1 MKPQHILCP
10 IVALLDRSSS
20 NENEKAASTYGAVN
34 PVTMTLD
41 LPNPVTVWIMAV
53 MWIIFLMFALVGMS
67 KAFSCGSAMTNF
79 GLTGTGWGVIILV
92 LGLVMTPV
100 GGLFGIAFALG
111 GGCMPGLL
119 GRM

>member
-10 IVALLDRSSS
+10 IVALLDNDER
-20 NENEKAASTYGAVN
+20 ATTTYGAAVN

-41 LPNPVTVWIMAV
+41 IPNTTQSVLISVV
-53 MWIIFLMFALVGMS
+53 WIIFLIFTLVGMS

-100 GGLFGIAFALG
+100 GGLFGIAFAIG
-111 GGCMPGLL
+111 GGCMPRLL
-119 GRM
+119 GQM